1 MALENSLRLMEQF
14 IRDSGVTT
22 CSQVKVVVSKEME
35 RVITESGWNMHL
47 MVEVSRNSQI
57 IQAIEDSS

>member
-35 RVITESGWNMHL
+35 RVTMVSGLNMRL
-47 MVEVSRNSQI
+47 MVEVLRNFQI
-57 IQAIEDSS
+57 IQATEDSS

>member
-47 MVEVSRNSQI
+47 MVEVLRNSQI